1 MLADRVRMGVYGE
14 KGMPISELPIGS
26 LLMNEDIKYNNVP
39 ITWIVVGKNH
49 YRTQSAGMVDRN
61 TNNHITIM
69 SYRYMGQARFGS
81 RSDGGAWRNSELKT
95 TLNGSLYNGFPP
107 QFQEKILDT
116 TLYMYYRGGNSYTI
130 TNKIF
135 VPSLKEVGHSY
146 KVSDGI
152 NWGFFKTGDDM
163 TLGQRG
169 SYWSRTPDVVSDTS
183 AMYITANN
191 FNNGTATGNRGVAP
205 VLNLA
210 GDALVS
216 PAPTDGIYNILI

>member
-49 YRTQSAGMVDRN
+49 YKTKSAGMVDRY
-61 TNNHITIM
+61 TYNHITIM
-69 SYRYMGQARFGS
+69 SYRYIGQARFNVNS
-81 RSDGGAWRNSELKT
+81 GAWRYSELKS

-116 TLYMYYRGGNSYTI
+116 TLYMYTRTGASYTI

-135 VPSLKEVGHSY
+135 VPSLKEVGIFDS
-146 KVSDGI
+146 VSDGI
-152 NWGFFKTGDDM
+152 DWGFFKTGDDK
-163 TLGQRG
+163 TLGQG
-169 SYWSRTPDVVSDTS
+169 SVYWSRTPYSSSNDSAMHITSTS
-183 AMYITANN
+183 ASNSTV
-191 FNNGTATGNRGVAP
+191 GTKRGVVP